1 MAESWARRVPVE
13 REYNPGFVLPRVVH
27 VGLSGVRLTEETLG
41 ALLSGFEERIREYLR
56 RRLRRRIDEFEIV
69 VSGEYDGEKLD
80 VTVDVRVVGRV
91 IAPISYEEV
100 LAEAIEEAG
109 RWLEEQLRRVRGEV
123 EAGRGEDKE
132 GGGGDRD
139 ADSGHGA

>member
-1 MAESWARRVPVE
+1 M
-13 REYNPGFVLPRVVH
+13 PRVVH
-27 VGLSGVRLTEETLG
+27 VGLSGVRLTEERL
-41 ALLSGFEERIREYLR
+41 AELLSGFEERIREHLR
-56 RRLRRRIDEFEIV
+56 QRLRRRIDEFDIV
-69 VSGEYDGEKLD
+69 VKGEYDGEKLD
-80 VTVDVRVVGRV
+80 VLVDVRVVGRV

-109 RWLEEQLRRVRGEV
+109 RWLEDQLRRVRGEV
-123 EAGRGEDKE
+123 EAGGGEDKE